1 MIHGYLTDLTMTI
14 QSQSIEIGKI
24 INQNLGCGGCCDEI
38 VNLIYVTFK
47 GNYWSCNI
55 TMTKLDYFC
64 L

>member
-47 GNYWSCNI
+47 GNY
-55 TMTKLDYFC
+55 
-64 L
+64 